1 MSFDRRFG
9 LIAILITFSLVTSDE
24 AHAQQLHGTA
34 GTSPAAKRGSQ
45 VPASYLNASIELP
58 VSVPI
63 PTATPDI
70 VPEANEN
77 KAVSA
82 THESPTE
89 TYSASRPLFL
99 PEAGKLTPLDKAYLD
114 AYSILRGEN
123 QCSRFY
129 GGPAAIEAL
138 NRLTRQLKPIYLD
151 RSIGLRMTG
160 QTSYVKNNQSGL
172 SYRLFEKAQLNTN
185 GPFYKTAILPPDTN
199 TRRVGEFSPNTRE
212 ARVTM
217 LLHELGHMIR
227 TANGDWLLP
236 DDGDDDTISKHNTQ
250 RVIDVCRD
258 QIKSRSR
265 VTFEQ
270 ALATVQSGYVVNSAQ
285 IATTAQPSVSDKA
298 NTKADAPESLRQFGS
313 QMDALFGPCRPEI
326 QIPQDR

>member
-1 MSFDRRFG
+1 
-9 LIAILITFSLVTSDE
+9 
-24 AHAQQLHGTA
+24 
-34 GTSPAAKRGSQ
+34 
-45 VPASYLNASIELP
+45 
-58 VSVPI
+58 
-63 PTATPDI
+63 
-70 VPEANEN
+70 
-77 KAVSA
+77 
-82 THESPTE
+82 
-89 TYSASRPLFL
+89 
-99 PEAGKLTPLDKAYLD
+99 
-114 AYSILRGEN
+114 
-123 QCSRFY
+123 
-129 GGPAAIEAL
+129 
-138 NRLTRQLKPIYLD
+138 
-151 RSIGLRMTG
+151 
-160 QTSYVKNNQSGL
+160 
-172 SYRLFEKAQLNTN
+172 
-185 GPFYKTAILPPDTN
+185 
-199 TRRVGEFSPNTRE
+199 
-212 ARVTM
+212 M

-313 QMDALFGPCRPEI
+313 QMDALFGPRRREI